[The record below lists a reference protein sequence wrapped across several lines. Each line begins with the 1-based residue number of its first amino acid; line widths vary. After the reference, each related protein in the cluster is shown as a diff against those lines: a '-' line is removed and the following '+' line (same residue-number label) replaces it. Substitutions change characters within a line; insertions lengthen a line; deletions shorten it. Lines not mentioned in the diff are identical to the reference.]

1 MIVAINQCK
10 PTVEK
15 VTPQKKISVLLGS
28 GEMFAWQPQVV
39 EHKLNRDMDVR
50 FKIKKEGISKVI
62 SSWIKSMDRWFI
74 QVIITVWVLITK

>member
-50 FKIKKEGISKVI
+50 FKI
-62 SSWIKSMDRWFI
+62 
-74 QVIITVWVLITK
+74 